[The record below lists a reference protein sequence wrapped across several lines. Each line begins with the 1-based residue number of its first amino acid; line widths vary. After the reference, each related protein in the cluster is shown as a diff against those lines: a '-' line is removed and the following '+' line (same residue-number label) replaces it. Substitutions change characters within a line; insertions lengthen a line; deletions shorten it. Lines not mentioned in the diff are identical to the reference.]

1 MMTPTVVLGAI
12 LVVVVPAVAGGGA
25 DQAAGAGLVSL
36 ELDETRLSRVLKEIE
51 EASGLRAEL
60 DKALAKISV
69 SLSVEEIR
77 WDRLAALLGH
87 ALRLDEAAAGRLR
100 FPPPSGRQAISALDI
115 TQCHERELDGSVSF
129 TILRFTS
136 EDDFSSLTVKDMGP
150 EAGFVRIRRCGEGHQ
165 KDTTASAGGGP
176 G

>member
-1 MMTPTVVLGAI
+1 MTPTVVLGAI
-12 LVVVVPAVAGGGA
+12 LVVAVPAVAGGGA
-25 DQAAGAGLVSL
+25 DQTAGSGLVSL
-36 ELDETRLSRVLKEIE
+36 ELDESRLARVLKEIE
-51 EASGLRAEL
+51 SVSGLRAEL
-60 DKALAKISV
+60 DKALARISV

-77 WDRLAALLGH
+77 WDRLAALLGY

-100 FPPPSGRQAISALDI
+100 FPPPAGQQAISALDI
-115 TQCHERELDGSVSF
+115 TQCRERELDGSTSF